1 MTSQQIFHYWTVF
14 IKLST
19 SKTNKQKWIYNKIN
33 ENIKNISLKFYGV
46 HCIVT
51 FYLAAENNE
60 IKKIKKLKYHLFINF
75 LDSTVYKCWTKQDE
89 TCVKEDIDWE
99 MIFQSCTSWWWWW
112 CGGNWWIGQ
121 WRCKPSRARFWG
133 LNLWRFSCIPIRNAW
148 HENIYHRRLKS
159 VDSCSKVNT
168 PYWLK
173 GFLNLTLRPFL
184 FWKTKDD

>member
-1 MTSQQIFHYWTVF
+1 MTTQQIFNYWTVF

-19 SKTNKQKWIYNKIN
+19 SKTNKQKLIYNKIN
-33 ENIKNISLKFYGV
+33 ENIKNIWLKFYGV
-46 HCIVT
+46 QCIVT
-51 FYLAAENNE
+51 IFIWQLK
-60 IKKIKKLKYHLFINF
+60 IMKLKKKKLKYHLFINF
-75 LDSTVYKCWTKQDE
+75 LDSTVCKCWTKQDE
-89 TCVKEDIDWE
+89 TCVVKEDIDWE
-99 MIFQSCTSWWWWW
+99 MIFQSCTSV
-112 CGGNWWIGQ
+112 WWIGQ

-168 PYWLK
+168 SYWLK
-173 GFLNLTLRPFL
+173 GFLNLTLRTFL